1 MSENETRAASSFE
14 LFRWVG
20 WAQMQAGQQWIR
32 ERELSQ
38 QQGFTLG
45 YLAQNPGSMQREIAK
60 ISRTSAASVSSLL
73 QGLEARGLIER
84 RTEDGDERSKRVYA
98 TPEGEQLISGF
109 DDAMA
114 AAEESL
120 LSPLDPQERAT
131 LNALLTKIT
140 AQLPQPTRS

>member
-1 MSENETRAASSFE
+1 MSTDGTTTSSFD

-20 WAQMQAGQQWIR
+20 WAQMMAGQEWIR
-32 ERELSQ
+32 ERDLSQ

-45 YLAQNPGSMQREIAK
+45 YLAQNPGSMQRDIAAVN
-60 ISRTSAASVSSLL
+60 RTTAASVSSLL

-98 TPEGEQLISGF
+98 TPAGKELIAGF

-114 AAEESL
+114 AAEETL
-120 LSPLDPQERAT
+120 LAPLDAQERAT

-140 AQLPQPTRS
+140 AQLPQPTRP